1 MASDDLDIPQIAVV
15 GVPDDNSPTPTLD
28 ASPPTSPDNT
38 SSPLHPLGHASTPSD
53 NHGFLPLPTPIL
65 RNSRNSL
72 DIPSSPASHTS
83 DASSLHPPPSP
94 TLSAHSSGSIRW
106 ATSTVLRENNPEE
119 HDGLSSLGLLA
130 PPPPGHH
137 RKGSTATVSS
147 IGSIFT
153 DRDNEDSPGLALSP
167 VRSGQSDV
175 PSTLPSPT
183 NTHVDAGSDTSRP
196 SSAAGFFKRT
206 VQRVRHP
213 SPSPSGDT
221 DIGSDTTR
229 NDSVQKGDNADV
241 KRKGAEL
248 ARPALLDLKQ
258 EADLNVE
265 PFAFKPLQLASLV
278 DPKSLENL
286 ESLGGVEGLIRGLGT
301 NRLRGLSTTL
311 APPSQLGSPDPGAV
325 NAVTPSGVEMTPPK
339 PNIMITSPAGVPEGL
354 QSTASLG
361 GVGRPASL
369 KYSEG
374 AYEATIRDRQRI
386 YGRNILPQRPSKSL
400 LLLMWLALQD
410 KVIVLLSIAAVVS
423 LALGL
428 FQDFGTPRPEG
439 EPPVDWVE
447 GVAIIAAI
455 LIVVAVGSLN
465 DWQKERQFQVLNEK
479 KEDRLVKVIR
489 DGGERQIDVHE
500 VVVGDVVL
508 LEPGEVIP
516 CDGVFLSGHN
526 VRCDESSAT
535 GESDAIKK
543 LSYEECIA
551 LREKR
556 LMEFD
561 PDGPSG
567 DGESISAPQRK
578 TNPSGLELLGH
589 TDCFVISGSKVLE
602 GVGSYV
608 VISVGTKSFNG
619 RIMMAL
625 RRDSE
630 NTPLQLKLNAL
641 AETIAKI
648 GSIAGGLLFAALLI
662 RYFVQL
668 GSNNPQR
675 TSSEKGIAFVNILII
690 SVTLVV
696 VAVPEGLPLAVT
708 LALAFA
714 TKRMTKENLLV
725 RVLGSCETMANAS
738 VICTDKTGTLTQNE
752 MTVVAGS
759 VGVHAKFVR
768 RLEENRGRTGGE
780 VRNGPNA
787 KDFAVDVAD
796 LDTVLSH
803 PLKDLFNAAIAINS
817 TAFEDLDPES
827 GAPVFIGSKTET
839 ALLAFAKE
847 LGWPNYKDTRDSAI
861 VIQMVPFSS
870 DRKSMGC
877 VVRLPDGSH
886 RLYIKGA
893 SEVLARKCT
902 RHVVAYR
909 DSANKAPDSNQVET
923 VPIGEMEEDNIS
935 RTITFYASQALRTIA
950 LCYRDFPHWPPP
962 GMRLVDK
969 NEVDYDDLTTDLT
982 LICITG
988 IEDPLR
994 PGVREAVANCGK
1006 AGVRVK
1012 MCTGDNV
1019 LTARSIAQ
1027 QCGIYTTGGIVMEGP
1042 HFRTLSPDVMKA
1054 IVPRLQVLARSSPE
1068 DKRILVETL
1077 KELGDIVGVTG
1088 DGTNDGPA
1096 LKTAHVGFSMGIA
1109 GTEVAK
1115 EASDIILMDDNFSSI
1130 VKAIMWG
1137 RCVNDAVRKFLQF
1150 QIATNVT
1157 AVVITFVSALASNE
1171 EEGVLSAV
1179 QLLWINIIM
1188 DTFAALA
1195 LATDP
1200 ASPVLLNRKPDKK
1213 TDPLFTVNM
1222 IKQILGQATYQ
1233 IIVILIFHFLGS
1245 RILGFHHSDDSTLQK
1260 RHDGIVQTLV
1270 FNAFVFAQI
1279 FNSFNCRRLDQKLN
1293 IFEGISNNWYFVAIT
1308 IIEVAVQ
1315 VLICFVGGAA
1325 FDVTRM
1331 GIREWGISLALG
1343 CVSIPLGALIRLM
1356 PNERFERF
1364 FKMVHL
1370 LPKSVVLPTTRP
1382 GAEPGFSFA
1391 VDQVRDNLGTF
1402 AKLRGG
1408 RMRGSSFVRKSRSA
1422 FPDSD
1427 GPRLV
1432 PGLLAMVPS
1441 LVASHVVAPDWQP
1454 RTDGSLSD
1462 PAGFDPSR
1470 SSAALWENKFEVHP
1484 DTPRDDP
1491 VYRLLNMTQRP
1502 VTPR

>member
-1 MASDDLDIPQIAVV
+1 MALNDLDIPQIAVA
-15 GVPDDNSPTPTLD
+15 GVHDDHRSGPTLD
-28 ASPPTSPDNT
+28 ASPPTPPDNT
-38 SSPLHPLGHASTPSD
+38 SFPLHPLGHVSTPSD

-65 RNSRNSL
+65 RSSRTSL
-72 DIPSSPASHTS
+72 DVPSSLAPHTS

-94 TLSAHSSGSIRW
+94 TLSAHSSGSVRW
-106 ATSTVLRENNPEE
+106 AASTVTRDNKPEE
-119 HDGLSSLGLLA
+119 HGGLSSLGLLA
-130 PPPPGHH
+130 PPPQGHR
-137 RKGSTATVSS
+137 RKGSMSTVSG
-147 IGSIFT
+147 IGSIST
-153 DRDNEDSPGLALSP
+153 DRDTEDSLSLALSP

-175 PSTLPSPT
+175 PNALPSPT
-183 NTHVDAGSDTSRP
+183 NTHVDIGSDTSPP
-196 SSAAGFFKRT
+196 SSVAGFSKRN

-213 SPSPSGDT
+213 SPSDT
-221 DIGSDTTR
+221 DMGPDTTR
-229 NDSVQKGDNADV
+229 SGDNAP
-241 KRKGAEL
+241 
-248 ARPALLDLKQ
+248 PALLNLKQ
-258 EADLNVE
+258 DADLYVE
-265 PFAFKPLQLASLV
+265 PFAFKPLQLVGLV

-301 NRLRGLSTTL
+301 NRLRGLSTML
-311 APPSQLGSPDPGAV
+311 APPSQLGSPDPGGV
-325 NAVTPSGVEMTPPK
+325 NAVTPNGVEMTPPK
-339 PNIMITSPAGVPEGL
+339 PSPAGVPEGL

-361 GVGRPASL
+361 GAGRPASL
-369 KYSEG
+369 KYPKG
-374 AYEATIRDRQRI
+374 AYDATIGDRQRV
-386 YGRNILPQRPSKSL
+386 YGQNILPQRLSKSL

-410 KVIVLLSIAAVVS
+410 RVIVLLLIAAVVS

-428 FQDFGTPRPEG
+428 FQDFGTPRPAW

-447 GVAIIAAI
+447 GVADIAAI

-465 DWQKERQFQVLNEK
+465 DWQKERQFQALNEK

-489 DGGERQIDVHE
+489 DGGKRQIDVHE

-526 VRCDESSAT
+526 VRCDEPSAT
-535 GESDAIKK
+535 GESVVIKK
-543 LSYEECIA
+543 LSYEKCIA

-556 LMEFD
+556 LMESD
-561 PDGPSG
+561 PDGLSG
-567 DGESISAPQRK
+567 DDECVSASQRK

-589 TDCFVISGSKVLE
+589 TDCFIVSESKVLE

-608 VISVGTKSFNG
+608 VISVGTKSFSG
-619 RIMMAL
+619 RISMAL

-630 NTPLQLKLNAL
+630 NTPLQLKLNVL
-641 AETIAKI
+641 VETIAKL
-648 GSIAGGLLFAALLI
+648 GGFSGAFLLAVLLD
-662 RYFVQL
+662 RYFFQL
-668 GSNNPQR
+668 GTHIPQR
-675 TSSEKGIAFVNILII
+675 SSIEKGIAFVNILTIALN
-690 SVTLVV
+690 LVL
-696 VAVPEGLPLAVT
+696 VAVPEGLPLTVT

-714 TKRMTKENLLV
+714 TKRMIKENLLV
-725 RVLGSCETMANAS
+725 RVLGSCGTMANVS
-738 VICTDKTGTLTQNE
+738 VICTDKTGILTQNKV
-752 MTVVAGS
+752 TVVAGS

-780 VRNGPNA
+780 VRSGPNA
-787 KDFAVDVAD
+787 KDFAVDLAD
-796 LDTVLSH
+796 LDTVLSR

-817 TAFEDLDPES
+817 TAFEDVDPES
-827 GAPVFIGSKTET
+827 GVPVFIGSKTET

-861 VIQMVPFSS
+861 IIQLISFSS

-877 VVRLPDGSH
+877 VVRLSDGSH

-902 RHVVAYR
+902 HHVVVYR
-909 DSANKAPDSNQVET
+909 DTADKTPGSNQVET

-962 GMRLVDK
+962 GARLLDK
-969 NEVDYDDLTTDLT
+969 DEVDYDDLTTDLT

-994 PGVREAVANCGK
+994 PGVREAVTNCGK
-1006 AGVRVK
+1006 AGVSVK
-1012 MCTGDNV
+1012 MCTGDHM

-1027 QCGIYTTGGIVMEGP
+1027 QCGIYTVGGVVMEGP
-1042 HFRTLSPDVMKA
+1042 HFRSLSPDLKIA

-1077 KELGDIVGVTG
+1077 KKLGDVVGVTG
-1088 DGTNDGPA
+1088 DGINDGPA
-1096 LKTAHVGFSMGIA
+1096 LKAAHVGFSMGIA

-1130 VKAIMWG
+1130 VNAIMWG
-1137 RCVNDAVRKFLQF
+1137 RCVNDSVRKFLQF
-1150 QIATNVT
+1150 QFSANST
-1157 AVVITFVSALASNE
+1157 VVFITLVSGLASWE
-1171 EEGVLSAV
+1171 EKSLLSHV
-1179 QLLWINIIM
+1179 QLLWINIIT

-1200 ASPVLLNRKPDKK
+1200 ASLIPNRKPEKK
-1213 TDPLFTVNM
+1213 TGPLFTVNM
-1222 IKQILGQATYQ
+1222 LKQILGQAIYQ

-1245 RILGFHHSDDSTLQK
+1245 QILGFHHIDDSTLQK
-1260 RHDGIVQTLV
+1260 YHDGIVRTLV
-1270 FNAFVFAQI
+1270 FNALVFMQI
-1279 FNSFNCRRLDQKLN
+1279 FNSLNCRRLGRKLN
-1293 IFEGISNNWYFVAIT
+1293 VFEGMSKNWYFMAIT
-1308 IIEVAVQ
+1308 IIEVTIQ

-1325 FDVTRM
+1325 VGVTRM
-1331 GIREWGISLALG
+1331 SIREWGISLALG
-1343 CVSIPLGALIRLM
+1343 FVSLPLGALIRLT
-1356 PNERFERF
+1356 PNEPFDRF
-1364 FKMVHL
+1364 FKMAGL
-1370 LPKSVVLPTTRP
+1370 LPKPEVLPSIRP
-1382 GAEPGFSFA
+1382 DAEPGLSFA

-1408 RMRGSSFVRKSRSA
+1408 RMRGSSFVHKSRSV
-1422 FPDSD
+1422 FPDSR

-1441 LVASHVVAPDWQP
+1441 LVASHVVAPDWQL
-1454 RTDGSLSD
+1454 RTGRSFSD
-1462 PAGFDPSR
+1462 SAGFDPSR
-1470 SSAALWENKFEVHP
+1470 SSALWENVSEVHP

-1491 VYRLLNMTQRP
+1491 VYRLLGMTQRS

>member
-1 MASDDLDIPQIAVV
+1 
-15 GVPDDNSPTPTLD
+15 
-28 ASPPTSPDNT
+28 
-38 SSPLHPLGHASTPSD
+38 
-53 NHGFLPLPTPIL
+53 
-65 RNSRNSL
+65 
-72 DIPSSPASHTS
+72 
-83 DASSLHPPPSP
+83 
-94 TLSAHSSGSIRW
+94 
-106 ATSTVLRENNPEE
+106 
-119 HDGLSSLGLLA
+119 
-130 PPPPGHH
+130 
-137 RKGSTATVSS
+137 
-147 IGSIFT
+147 
-153 DRDNEDSPGLALSP
+153 
-167 VRSGQSDV
+167 
-175 PSTLPSPT
+175 
-183 NTHVDAGSDTSRP
+183 
-196 SSAAGFFKRT
+196 
-206 VQRVRHP
+206 
-213 SPSPSGDT
+213 
-221 DIGSDTTR
+221 
-229 NDSVQKGDNADV
+229 
-241 KRKGAEL
+241 
-248 ARPALLDLKQ
+248 
-258 EADLNVE
+258 
-265 PFAFKPLQLASLV
+265 
-278 DPKSLENL
+278 
-286 ESLGGVEGLIRGLGT
+286 
-301 NRLRGLSTTL
+301 
-311 APPSQLGSPDPGAV
+311 
-325 NAVTPSGVEMTPPK
+325 MTPPK
-339 PNIMITSPAGVPEGL
+339 PNIMTTSPAGVPERL

-361 GVGRPASL
+361 GVSRPASL
-369 KYSEG
+369 KYLEG

-386 YGRNILPQRPSKSL
+386 YGRNILPQRPGKSL

-428 FQDFGTPRPEG
+428 FQDFGTLRPAG

-447 GVAIIAAI
+447 GLAIIAAI
-455 LIVVAVGSLN
+455 FIVVGVGSLN
-465 DWQKERQFQVLNEK
+465 DWQKERQFQTLNEK

-526 VRCDESSAT
+526 VRCDESRAT
-535 GESDAIKK
+535 GESGVIKK

-551 LREKR
+551 LRKKR
-556 LMEFD
+556 LME
-561 PDGPSG
+561 
-567 DGESISAPQRK
+567 K

-589 TDCFVISGSKVLE
+589 TDCFIVSGSKVLE

-608 VISVGTKSFNG
+608 IISVGTKSFNG
-619 RIMMAL
+619 RITMAL

-630 NTPLQLKLNAL
+630 NTPLQLKLNVL
-641 AETIAKI
+641 AEKIAKL
-648 GSIAGGLLFAALLI
+648 GVFAGAFLLAILLD
-662 RYFVQL
+662 RYFFQL
-668 GSNNPQR
+668 GINIPQR
-675 TSSEKGIAFVNILII
+675 TSVEKGIGFVDILII
-690 SVTLVV
+690 SLNLVLI
-696 VAVPEGLPLAVT
+696 AVPGGLPLTVT

-714 TKRMTKENLLV
+714 TKRMFKENLLV
-725 RVLGSCETMANAS
+725 RLLGSCGTIANVS
-738 VICTDKTGTLTQNE
+738 DICTDKTGILTQNK

-768 RLEENRGRTGGE
+768 RVKESRGRTGSE
-780 VRNGPNA
+780 VRSDPNA
-787 KDFAVDVAD
+787 KDFAVDLAD
-796 LDTVLSH
+796 LDTVLSQ

-817 TAFEDLDPES
+817 TAFEDVDPES
-827 GAPVFIGSKTET
+827 DVPVFIGSKTET

-861 VIQMVPFSS
+861 IIQLSSFSS

-877 VVRLPDGSH
+877 VVRLSDGSH

-902 RHVVAYR
+902 HHVVVYR
-909 DSANKAPDSNQVET
+909 DTADKTPGSNQVET

-935 RTITFYASQALRTIA
+935 RTITVYASQALRTIA
-950 LCYRDFPHWPPP
+950 LCYRDFPHWPPL
-962 GMRLVDK
+962 GARLLDK
-969 NEVDYDDLTTDLT
+969 DEAMGQVDYDDLTTDLT

-1006 AGVRVK
+1006 AGVSVK
-1012 MCTGDNV
+1012 MCTGDHI

-1027 QCGIYTTGGIVMEGP
+1027 QCGIYTVGGIVMEGP
-1042 HFRTLSPDVMKA
+1042 HFRSLSPDLKIA
-1054 IVPRLQVLARSSPE
+1054 IAPRLQVLARSSPE
-1068 DKRILVETL
+1068 DRRILVETL
-1077 KELGDIVGVTG
+1077 KKLGDVVGVTG

-1130 VKAIMWG
+1130 VNAIMWG
-1137 RCVNDAVRKFLQF
+1137 RCVNDAVYKFLQI
-1150 QIATNVT
+1150 QLSANVT
-1157 AVVITFVSALASNE
+1157 VVIITLVSALASW
-1171 EEGVLSAV
+1171 EGKSLLSHV
-1179 QLLWINIIM
+1179 QLLWINIIT

-1200 ASPVLLNRKPDKK
+1200 ASLVSDRKPEKK
-1213 TDPLFTVNM
+1213 TGSLFTVNM
-1222 IKQILGQATYQ
+1222 LKQILGQAIYQ

-1245 RILGFHHSDDSTLQK
+1245 QILGFHHVDDSTLQK
-1260 RHDGIVQTLV
+1260 HHDGIVRTLAFNALV
-1270 FNAFVFAQI
+1270 FMQI
-1279 FNSFNCRRLDQKLN
+1279 FNSFNCRRLDRKLN
-1293 IFEGISNNWYFVAIT
+1293 VFEGMSKNWYFMAIT

-1325 FDVTRM
+1325 VGVTRM

-1343 CVSIPLGALIRLM
+1343 FVPLPLGALIRLV
-1356 PNERFERF
+1356 PNEPFDRF
-1364 FKMVHL
+1364 FKMVGL
-1370 LPKSVVLPTTRP
+1370 LHKPEVLPTTRP
-1382 GAEPGFSFA
+1382 DAEPGFSFA
-1391 VDQVRDNLGTF
+1391 MDQVRDNLGTF

-1422 FPDSD
+1422 FSDSD

-1454 RTDGSLSD
+1454 RTGGSFSG

-1491 VYRLLNMTQRP
+1491 VYRLLDMTQRP

>member
-15 GVPDDNSPTPTLD
+15 GVPDDNSPGPTLD
-28 ASPPTSPDNT
+28 ASPPPFSDNT
-38 SSPLHPLGHASTPSD
+38 SFPLHPLGRASTPSAD

-65 RNSRNSL
+65 INSRISL
-72 DIPSSPASHTS
+72 SSPASHTS
-83 DASSLHPPPSP
+83 HASSLHPPPSP
-94 TLSAHSSGSIRW
+94 TLSTHSSGSIRW
-106 ATSTVLRENNPEE
+106 AASSVTRDNKPEE
-119 HDGLSSLGLLA
+119 HDGLSSLDLLA
-130 PPPPGHH
+130 PPPQGHC
-137 RKGSTATVSS
+137 RKGSMSTVSG
-147 IGSIFT
+147 IGSIST
-153 DRDNEDSPGLALSP
+153 DRDTEDSSRLALNP

-175 PSTLPSPT
+175 PSALPSPT
-183 NTHVDAGSDTSRP
+183 NTHVDIGSDTSRP

-206 VQRVRHP
+206 VQHVRHP
-213 SPSPSGDT
+213 SPSLSGDT
-221 DIGSDTTR
+221 DTGPDTTR
-229 NDSVQKGDNADV
+229 NGDN
-241 KRKGAEL
+241 

-258 EADLNVE
+258 DADLYVE
-265 PFAFKPLQLASLV
+265 PFAFKPPQLAGLV

-301 NRLRGLSTTL
+301 NRLRGLNTML
-311 APPSQLGSPDPGAV
+311 APPSPLGSPDPGAF
-325 NAVTPSGVEMTPPK
+325 NAVTPNGVEMTPPK
-339 PNIMITSPAGVPEGL
+339 PSPTGVPEGL

-361 GVGRPASL
+361 GAGRPASL
-369 KYSEG
+369 KYPKG
-374 AYEATIRDRQRI
+374 AYEATIGDRQRI
-386 YGRNILPQRPSKSL
+386 YGQNILPQRPSKSL

-410 KVIVLLSIAAVVS
+410 KVIVLLLIAAVVS

-428 FQDFGTPRPEG
+428 FQDFGTPRPAW

-447 GVAIIAAI
+447 GVADIAAI

-465 DWQKERQFQVLNEK
+465 DWQKERQFQALNEK

-526 VRCDESSAT
+526 VRCDEPSAT
-535 GESDAIKK
+535 GESVVIKK

-556 LMEFD
+556 LMESD

-567 DGESISAPQRK
+567 DDACVSASQRK
-578 TNPSGLELLGH
+578 TNPSSLELLGH
-589 TDCFVISGSKVLE
+589 TDCFIVSESNVLE

-619 RIMMAL
+619 RISMAL

-630 NTPLQLKLNAL
+630 NTPLQLKLNVLVEA
-641 AETIAKI
+641 IAKL
-648 GSIAGGLLFAALLI
+648 GGFVGAFLLAVLLD
-662 RYFVQL
+662 RYFFQL
-668 GSNNPQR
+668 GTHIPQR
-675 TSSEKGIAFVNILII
+675 TPIEKGIAFVNILTIALN
-690 SVTLVV
+690 LVL

-714 TKRMTKENLLV
+714 TKRMTKENLVV
-725 RVLGSCETMANAS
+725 RVLGSCGTMANVS
-738 VICTDKTGTLTQNE
+738 VVCTDKTGILTQNKV
-752 MTVVAGS
+752 TVVAGS

-780 VRNGPNA
+780 VRSGPNA
-787 KDFAVDVAD
+787 KDFAVDLAD
-796 LDTVLSH
+796 LDTVLLH
-803 PLKDLFNAAIAINS
+803 PLKDLFNAAITINS
-817 TAFEDLDPES
+817 TAFEDVDPES
-827 GAPVFIGSKTET
+827 GVSVFIGSKTET

-861 VIQMVPFSS
+861 IIQLISFSS

-877 VVRLPDGSH
+877 VVRLSDGSH

-902 RHVVAYR
+902 RHVVVYR
-909 DSANKAPDSNQVET
+909 DTADKTPGSNQVET

-962 GMRLVDK
+962 GARLLDK
-969 NEVDYDDLTTDLT
+969 DEARQVDYDDLTTNLT
-982 LICITG
+982 LICIAG

-1006 AGVRVK
+1006 AGVSVK
-1012 MCTGDNV
+1012 MCTGDHM

-1027 QCGIYTTGGIVMEGP
+1027 QCGIYTVGGIVMEGP
-1042 HFRTLSPDVMKA
+1042 HFRSLSPDLKIA

-1077 KELGDIVGVTG
+1077 KKLGDVVGVTG

-1109 GTEVAK
+1109 GTEIAK

-1130 VKAIMWG
+1130 ANAITWG
-1137 RCVNDAVRKFLQF
+1137 HCVNDSVRKFLQF
-1150 QIATNVT
+1150 QFSANAT
-1157 AVVITFVSALASNE
+1157 VIFITLVSALASW
-1171 EEGVLSAV
+1171 EGKSILSHV
-1179 QLLWINIIM
+1179 QLLWINIIT

-1200 ASPVLLNRKPDKK
+1200 ASLVPNRKPEKK
-1213 TDPLFTVNM
+1213 TDPLFTINM
-1222 IKQILGQATYQ
+1222 LKQILGQAIYQ
-1233 IIVILIFHFLGS
+1233 IIIILIFHFLGS
-1245 RILGFHHSDDSTLQK
+1245 QILGFHHIDDSTQQ
-1260 RHDGIVQTLV
+1260 RYHDGIVRTLV
-1270 FNAFVFAQI
+1270 FNALVFMQI
-1279 FNSFNCRRLDQKLN
+1279 FNSLNCRRLGRELN
-1293 IFEGISNNWYFVAIT
+1293 VFEGMTKNWYFTAIT

-1325 FDVTRM
+1325 VGVTRM

-1343 CVSIPLGALIRLM
+1343 FVSLPLGALIRLTS
-1356 PNERFERF
+1356 NEPFDRF
-1364 FKMVHL
+1364 FKMARL
-1370 LPKSVVLPTTRP
+1370 LPKPEVLPSTRP
-1382 GAEPGFSFA
+1382 DVDPGFSFA
-1391 VDQVRDNLGTF
+1391 MDQVRDNLGTF

-1408 RMRGSSFVRKSRSA
+1408 RMRGSSFVHESRSV
-1422 FPDSD
+1422 FPDSR
-1427 GPRLV
+1427 GSRLV

-1454 RTDGSLSD
+1454 RTGGSFSD
-1462 PAGFDPSR
+1462 SAGFDPSR
-1470 SSAALWENKFEVHP
+1470 SSTLWENVFEVHP

-1491 VYRLLNMTQRP
+1491 VYRLLGMKQRS